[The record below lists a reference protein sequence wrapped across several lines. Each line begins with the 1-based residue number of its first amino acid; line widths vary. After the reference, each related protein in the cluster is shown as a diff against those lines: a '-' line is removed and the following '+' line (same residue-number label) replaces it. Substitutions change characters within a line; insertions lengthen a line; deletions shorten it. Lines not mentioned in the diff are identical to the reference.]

1 MARAFWWVGKEQGE
15 LRPELPGDGAFLI
28 RARYGA
34 LSRGTERLVATG
46 AVPPSEW
53 ERMACPAMGGG
64 FPFPVKYGYCVVGE
78 VERGPAGWEG
88 RTVFTLHP
96 HQECFAVGHADA
108 LTPVPDGVPP
118 ERAVLLANL
127 ETALNAAW
135 DAPLMP
141 GMRVLVLGA
150 GVLGCLFAR
159 IARQTPGVEIVLVD
173 HDPRRRMLADVLD
186 VPFAEVPVAG
196 CDLVVEATGR
206 PEALEPAISACGREA
221 TLLVLSWY
229 GEHTAP
235 VALGGAFHSQRL
247 RLVSS
252 QVGAVAPAMRARVD
266 YAERRHRAARLL
278 ADPALDALIGP
289 PLPFDEL
296 PAQALTRLLDPDD
309 GRAPLVVYP
318 GSQ

>member
-1 MARAFWWVGKEQGE
+1 MTRAFWWVDREQAE
-15 LRPELPGDGAFLI
+15 LRPEAPGEGAFLI

-46 AVPPSEW
+46 AVPPGEW
-53 ERMACPAMGGG
+53 ARMACPAMGGA
-64 FPFPVKYGYCVVGE
+64 FPFPVKYGYCVVGQ
-78 VERGPAGWEG
+78 VERGPADWQG

-96 HQECFAVGHADA
+96 HQERFAVADADA

-159 IARQTPGVEIVLVD
+159 IARQMPGVEIFLAD
-173 HDPRRRMLADVLD
+173 RDPRRRALADAMD
-186 VPFAEVPVAG
+186 VPFADAPVTG

-221 TLLVLSWY
+221 ALLVLSWY

-252 QVGAVAPAMRARVD
+252 QVGTVAPAMRARVD
-266 YAERRHRAARLL
+266 YGERRRRAARLL

-289 PLPFDEL
+289 PLPFDQL
-296 PAQALTRLLDPDD
+296 PARALKRLLDPDD
-309 GRAPLVVYP
+309 GRAPLVVYE
-318 GSQ
+318 GGQ